1 VLKLSTQEVTWNE
14 WLQLVRSRVE
24 HQKKNWPLPRLRA
37 IIETLSDGLS
47 SALWVMLLIVILN
60 YILACLGMILFQRN
74 DPFHFGSLGAAF
86 FSVWRAESLD
96 SWDQMLNVN
105 IYGCATFP
113 GAYPM
118 ASTLYPCRDEQALG
132 GIAVIYFIFTVIFG
146 GLTPQH
152 GGQEPPD
159 VQGRAVSGLGP
170 KPQGVREDFD
180 SWRRRA
186 AAGKCSY
193 PP

>member
-1 VLKLSTQEVTWNE
+1 ME
-14 WLQLVRSRVE
+14 RVAAARALARGAP
-24 HQKKNWPLPRLRA
+24 KKNWPLPRLRA